1 MYQRVCSLVLLYLC
15 THVCFFIWF
24 ENRIIKW
31 IEIMWSIK
39 PNLNP
44 RLLMSFSFII
54 ALLGI
59 IVISIMLWFLGFS
72 ALAFSP
78 DILYFMLLFNLTL
91 LWSDFFF
98 FFFLAPVFPLETR
111 LGVVADLQMGGV
123 SLGFLLLS
131 GGRMPAICPVPV
143 VTVPIHLWLNVLNE
157 VGFNVEQ
164 L

>member
-1 MYQRVCSLVLLYLC
+1 MIMYQCVCSLVLLYIC
-15 THVCFFIWF
+15 TYVCFFIWF

-78 DILYFMLLFNLTL
+78 DILYFMLLVNLTL

-98 FFFLAPVFPLETR
+98 FFSSSVSSWNQTGSSLWSTDGWGFPWLPV
-111 LGVVADLQMGGV
+111 A
-123 SLGFLLLS
+123 S
-131 GGRMPAICPVPV
+131 GGANACYLPSPCSDCSHSFVA
-143 VTVPIHLWLNVLNE
+143 
-157 VGFNVEQ
+157 
-164 L
+164 